1 MMTRRHLLTVSAA
14 GITLSATGLVPYGFA
29 QLGGKT
35 ARMLVGYPAGGNADF
50 VARLLANEMKGYSSA
65 VIVENRSGGGGRI
78 ALDGLRTSPADGS
91 TMILTPGSMITLYP
105 HIFKALKYDALRDFI
120 PATNICSFPYLLTIG
135 PMVPG
140 KVKTLADFIAWCRTD
155 PSKATYGTGGVGT
168 PLHFTGM
175 MLASAAGF
183 EFIHVPYQGAAP
195 AIGNLLGN
203 QIAATILPIDV
214 TLPLIQAGNVRA
226 LVTTG
231 PQRNKLLSDV
241 PTVKEA
247 GYPALEVI
255 DWLGVFVP
263 AKTPAATVDNLNN
276 TIGEVLKKEEIKAT
290 FKKVAYE
297 VAGDSATD
305 FARLVKSDFE
315 RWGSVVQASGFTPTN
330 RMPAR
335 DRPGALGSRRG
346 SLYR

>member
-135 PMVPG
+135 PMVPSQ
-140 KVKTLADFIAWCRTD
+140 VKTLADFIVWCRTNQNQ
-155 PSKATYGTGGVGT
+155 ATYGTGGVGT
-168 PLHFTGM
+168 PLDFTV
-175 MLASAAGF
+175 SCWR
-183 EFIHVPYQGAAP
+183 AP
-195 AIGNLLGN
+195 PILNLFACRIRA
-203 QIAATILPIDV
+203 QR
-214 TLPLIQAGNVRA
+214 LPLRISWEAKSPRPSFRSILRSRISNPDTFGRWRQPGHSGASCFLMCRLPERPDIQGS
-226 LVTTG
+226 
-231 PQRNKLLSDV
+231 KLS
-241 PTVKEA
+241 
-247 GYPALEVI
+247 
-255 DWLGVFVP
+255 
-263 AKTPAATVDNLNN
+263 
-276 TIGEVLKKEEIKAT
+276 IG
-290 FKKVAYE
+290 
-297 VAGDSATD
+297 
-305 FARLVKSDFE
+305 
-315 RWGSVVQASGFTPTN
+315 
-330 RMPAR
+330 
-335 DRPGALGSRRG
+335 
-346 SLYR
+346 

>member
-1 MMTRRHLLTVSAA
+1 MITRRRVLSLACYGGLASAMPGLLCLAKSQPLRSVSH
-14 GITLSATGLVPYGFA
+14 
-29 QLGGKT
+29 
-35 ARMLVGYPAGGNADF
+35 MLVGYPAGGNADF
-50 VARLLANEMKGYSSA
+50 VARLLANEMKGYSAA
-65 VIVENRSGGGGRI
+65 VIVENRSGAGGRI
-78 ALDGLRTSPADGS
+78 ALSGLRTSPADGS

-105 HIFKALKYDALRDFI
+105 HIFKALSYDALGDFI
-120 PATNICSFPYLLTIG
+120 PATNICNFPYLLTIG
-135 PMVPG
+135 PMVPE

-155 PSKATYGTGGVGT
+155 PSKATFGTGGVGT

-183 EFIHVPYQGAAP
+183 EFIHVPYLGAAP
-195 AIGNLLGN
+195 AVGNLLGG

-214 TLPLIQAGNVRA
+214 TLPLIQAGNVRG

-231 PQRNKLLSDV
+231 PQRSKLLSDV

-276 TIGEVLKKEEIKAT
+276 AIGEVLKKEDIKAT
-290 FKKVAYE
+290 FTKIAYE
-297 VAGDSATD
+297 VAGDSAAD

-315 RWGSVVQASGFTPTN
+315 RWRLVVQASGFTPL
-330 RMPAR
+330 
-335 DRPGALGSRRG
+335 D
-346 SLYR
+346 